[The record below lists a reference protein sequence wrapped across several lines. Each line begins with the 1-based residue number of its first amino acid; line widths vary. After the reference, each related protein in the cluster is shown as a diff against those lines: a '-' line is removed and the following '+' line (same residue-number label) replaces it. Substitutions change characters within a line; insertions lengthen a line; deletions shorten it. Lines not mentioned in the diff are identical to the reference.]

1 MRGQKGKEGKMNTLI
16 KLTLS
21 FRINL
26 SNKVFEEILELL
38 KKLMSIF
45 LIDIKEEQDELQEI
59 YRIEILNTTKE
70 FKIKEYLDNDELN
83 ESKLQTLYQK
93 EENSNSYIKEFIE
106 IYGLEKFL
114 KIFTSNQEKE
124 NFYNE
129 LNLYRN
135 EKALFSYLAKRFLFL
150 KKDFINERIKNNFL
164 ILFDENIHVE
174 ETPSRINLNDYLE
187 EKNLNKEEKQL
198 LLLFIK
204 DGELLSEKE
213 VGELLG
219 ISQQAVSKRIKKI
232 IEKNS

>member
-1 MRGQKGKEGKMNTLI
+1 MNTLI

>member
-1 MRGQKGKEGKMNTLI
+1 MNTLI

-93 EENSNSYIKEFIE
+93 EENSNSYIKDFIE

-187 EKNLNKEEKQL
+187 EKNLNNEEKQL

>member
-1 MRGQKGKEGKMNTLI
+1 MNTLI

-187 EKNLNKEEKQL
+187 EKNLNNEEKQL

>member
-1 MRGQKGKEGKMNTLI
+1 MNTLI

-106 IYGLEKFL
+106 IYGIEKFL

>member
-1 MRGQKGKEGKMNTLI
+1 M
-16 KLTLS
+16 
-21 FRINL
+21 
-26 SNKVFEEILELL
+26 
-38 KKLMSIF
+38 
-45 LIDIKEEQDELQEI
+45 
-59 YRIEILNTTKE
+59 
-70 FKIKEYLDNDELN
+70 
-83 ESKLQTLYQK
+83 
-93 EENSNSYIKEFIE
+93 
-106 IYGLEKFL
+106 
-114 KIFTSNQEKE
+114 
-124 NFYNE
+124 
-129 LNLYRN
+129 
-135 EKALFSYLAKRFLFL
+135 FL

-187 EKNLNKEEKQL
+187 EKNLNNEEKQL

>member
-1 MRGQKGKEGKMNTLI
+1 MNTLI

-59 YRIEILNTTKE
+59 YQIEILNTTKE

-114 KIFTSNQEKE
+114 
-124 NFYNE
+124 
-129 LNLYRN
+129 
-135 EKALFSYLAKRFLFL
+135 
-150 KKDFINERIKNNFL
+150 
-164 ILFDENIHVE
+164 
-174 ETPSRINLNDYLE
+174 
-187 EKNLNKEEKQL
+187 
-198 LLLFIK
+198 
-204 DGELLSEKE
+204 
-213 VGELLG
+213 
-219 ISQQAVSKRIKKI
+219 
-232 IEKNS
+232 

>member
-1 MRGQKGKEGKMNTLI
+1 MNTLI

-150 KKDFINERIKNNFL
+150 KKDFINEIIKNNFL

-187 EKNLNKEEKQL
+187 EKNLNNEEKQL